1 MFIYKLSD
9 ASVSPITDTDMADTA
24 ADTAADMAD
33 TSADMADT
41 ATSPDTSAEIQQVYI
56 GSTTETLKRRM
67 SRHHYKAKIYGKR
80 KLYAAMNQSGGN
92 WKIELVKDLG
102 IVTKA
107 ELLKAELSFIDEYD
121 SIRRGL
127 NTLRPIR

>member
-1 MFIYKLSD
+1 MFIYKISD
-9 ASVSPITDTDMADTA
+9 ASVSVDDPITDIAADM

-33 TSADMADT
+33 TA
-41 ATSPDTSAEIQQVYI
+41 TSAETQQVYI

-67 SRHHYKAKIYGKR
+67 SRHHYKAKIFGNR

-102 IVTKA
+102 IVSKA

>member
-1 MFIYKLSD
+1 MFIYKISD
-9 ASVSPITDTDMADTA
+9 ASVSVDDPITDIAADM

-33 TSADMADT
+33 TAADMADT
-41 ATSPDTSAEIQQVYI
+41 ATSAETQQVYI

-67 SRHHYKAKIYGKR
+67 SRHHYKAKIFGNR
-80 KLYAAMNQSGGN
+80 KLYAAMNQSGGD
-92 WKIELVKDLG
+92 WKIEMLKDCG

-107 ELLKAELSFIDEYD
+107 ELLQEELRFINEYD

-127 NTLRPIR
+127 NTLRPIKI

>member
-1 MFIYKLSD
+1 MFIYKISD
-9 ASVSPITDTDMADTA
+9 ASASPATATDTATDTA
-24 ADTAADMAD
+24 TN
-33 TSADMADT
+33 T
-41 ATSPDTSAEIQQVYI
+41 ATSPDTADTADTATSAETQPVYI

-67 SRHHYKAKIYGKR
+67 SRHHYKAKIYGNR
-80 KLYAAMNQSGGN
+80 KLYAAMNQSGGD
-92 WKIELVKDLG
+92 WKIEMLKDCG

-107 ELLKAELSFIDEYD
+107 ELLQEELRFINEYD